1 MTRYEFTAAIYRAI
15 LRGAARDTAFGSDE
29 RLQRLLKAFKAELAH
44 IRLDTIQT
52 DKYGKPVVQR
62 VRMTNVR

>member
-1 MTRYEFTAAIYRAI
+1 MTCYEFAAAIYRAV
-15 LRGAARDTAFGSDE
+15 LRGVARDTAFSSDE
-29 RLQRLLKAFKAELAH
+29 RLQRLLKEFKAELAY